1 MEVIP
6 FHVESKART
15 QPKKWKQ
22 IMDSYQELTCLIDIA
37 NRTVASII
45 WRTIKNKQIKY
56 FAWETHLGVDELS
69 LWVTILKIRHLV
81 DKLSK

>member
-6 FHVESKART
+6 DHVESKART

-22 IMDSYQELTCLIDIA
+22 VMDGCQELTCLIDIA

-45 WRTIKNKQIKY
+45 WRTIKNKQTKY
-56 FAWETHLGVDELS
+56 FA
-69 LWVTILKIRHLV
+69 
-81 DKLSK
+81 